1 MPGALAQPATLD
13 AGGDATAS
21 NRVARVPRVKV
32 VRKREP
38 ESNLPSGGFDG
49 PSPGGA
55 ARADAV
61 VDDDDDDDDTNA
73 NGREGKKAK
82 LPAAAVAVL
91 KEWLLSPEHVDYP
104 YPSDEVGFVDGGVAD
119 GGCRGVPVWARGGHQ
134 LGSCS
139 VDPQT
144 RMACWSHVKCW
155 LAFRCRCS
163 RVGARD
169 GPRVAALFYV

>member
-91 KEWLLSPEHVDYP
+91 KEWLLSPEHFDYP
-104 YPSDEVGFVDGGVAD
+104 YPSDEVGFSGRWCCG
-119 GGCRGVPVWARGGHQ
+119 RGVPWRAGVGTWRAPAGLVFSGPTNAHGVLESRPVLAGFP
-134 LGSCS
+134 L
-139 VDPQT
+139 PLF
-144 RMACWSHVKCW
+144 ACRRS
-155 LAFRCRCS
+155 
-163 RVGARD
+163 
-169 GPRVAALFYV
+169 